1 MTIDELYGKYGRE
14 NTRLIDLYPEG
25 MFNPA
30 LAVYLDKTRRPTRPV
45 AEIAWKDNWVVSA
58 FLFTTQV

>member
-1 MTIDELYGKYGRE
+1 
-14 NTRLIDLYPEG
+14 

-30 LAVYLDKTRRPTRPV
+30 LAVYLDKTRRGQPALV

-58 FLFTTQV
+58 FLFTTAGLKPRKGWAWVRAWVSSERFTR